1 MKVFIRAIM
10 ASIWLCAS
18 SVYALGGTVPDKA
31 IVARTKKLLDN
42 ATAVLENP
50 MCTGKDALKS
60 IDMIQQAEKLA
71 LANKDVGSLALCYV
85 NYIQAYCKSNQRA
98 KALSYY
104 NKALPLL
111 KGKRIEDGGNVH
123 LHLAFYY
130 YNADKDHDK
139 RVVLMQKAIDYFTSH
154 KFFKKAGE
162 TSELLAEQYCYM
174 VEDDK
179 AIPVLE
185 QAIVYYNRAGY
196 RQLQRLYDMLGDC
209 YTFLH
214 RDDLGLKYGITAARL
229 AEKYK
234 DSVLLPTICTSMSL
248 KYFNI
253 KEPQKAL
260 EYCEKGIPIA
270 EKNSD
275 TLNIFYLYGNSVA
288 ALTELKRYDEGL
300 KRLDHLFK
308 HYTFSD
314 KNIWLATHCDYI
326 DLYLGKKQ
334 PKKALAYLQ
343 KIQQIIPSGDN
354 EHAGNYFYAYK
365 AFINTYIANKQYD
378 KAKYYLKLYKKMS
391 VDDSMDSEIFVYYWQ
406 YQLDSVAGNYAGALK
421 NFHAFQDQ
429 KNKRYSQAK
438 SMQFAEQAT
447 IYETEKKD
455 HEIQLLSKD
464 AQLQRQGVK
473 QARLERNLAYGL
485 GLFIIVGSV
494 VIFIFYR
501 KKVRI
506 TRILNRQ
513 QGIIN
518 HKNTILS
525 RLVEEKEFL
534 LREIHHR
541 VKNNLQIV
549 ISLLNSQSEYL
560 DDPSAQ
566 KAISD
571 SQRRV
576 YSMSLIHQKLYQN
589 DNLSVINMESY
600 IKELVYFL
608 KDSFDAEHI
617 HFSIKVACID
627 FDVSQA
633 VPVGLILNEA
643 ITNALKYAFKDSGVQ
658 PVIEISLQETEPGLY
673 TLVIRDNGKGL
684 PDGFDV
690 EQTAS
695 LGMTLLKGLSSELD
709 GDFEIFT
716 DNGVVVQI
724 TFSQCITN
732 KAVG

>member
-1 MKVFIRAIM
+1 MKVFIRALM
-10 ASIWLCAS
+10 ASILL
-18 SVYALGGTVPDKA
+18 YALPVLASGNHVPDEA
-31 IVARTKKLLDN
+31 AVQSAKKLLDS

-50 MCTGKDALKS
+50 MCTRKDALKS
-60 IDMIQQAEKLA
+60 ITIIQQAEKLA
-71 LANKDVGSLALCYV
+71 LAHKDTGNLVLCYV
-85 NYIQAYCKSNQRA
+85 NYIQAYCKCNLKE

-111 KGKRIEDGGNVH
+111 KGKRIEAGGNVY

-130 YNADKDHDK
+130 YTADKDHEK
-139 RVVLMQKAIDYFTSH
+139 RVAQMQKAIDYFAGH
-154 KFFKKAGE
+154 KFFKRAGE
-162 TSELLAEQYCYM
+162 TSEMLAEQYCYM

-185 QAIVYYNRAGY
+185 KAIVYYNKAGIK
-196 RQLQRLYDMLGDC
+196 QLQRLYDMLGDC

-214 RDDLGLKYGITAARL
+214 RDDLGLKYGIAAARL

-260 EYCEKGIPIA
+260 EYCEKGIPVA

-275 TLNIFYLYGNSVA
+275 TLNIFYLSGNAVA

-300 KRLDHLFK
+300 QRLDHLFK

-334 PKKALAYLQ
+334 YKKALAYLKEIQ
-343 KIQQIIPSGDN
+343 KMVPAGDK
-354 EHAGNYFYAYK
+354 EHAGNYFYVYK

-378 KAKYYLKLYKKMS
+378 KARHYLRLYRKMS
-391 VDDSMDSEIFVYYWQ
+391 VDDSMDSEIFIYYWQ

-429 KNKRYSQAK
+429 KNKRYTQAK

-464 AQLQRQGVK
+464 GQLQRQGVK
-473 QARLERNLAYGL
+473 QARLERNLAYVL
-485 GLFIIVGSV
+485 GLFIIVGAV

-506 TRILNRQ
+506 TRTLNRQ
-513 QGIIN
+513 QEIIK

-525 RLVEEKEFL
+525 RLLEEKEFL

-589 DNLSVINMESY
+589 DNLSGINMESY
-600 IKELVYFL
+600 INELVYFL
-608 KDSFDAEHI
+608 KDSFDAERM
-617 HFSIKVACID
+617 HFSIKVASVD

-643 ITNALKYAFKDSGVQ
+643 ITNALKYAFKNTAIP
-658 PVIEISLQETEPGLY
+658 PVIEISLQETAPGVY
-673 TLVIRDNGKGL
+673 TLIIRDNGKGL
-684 PDGFDV
+684 PDGFDI

-695 LGMTLLKGLSSELD
+695 LGMTLLRGLSNELD

-724 TFSQCITN
+724 TFARYIAK